1 MSNRFSSLRSRLVL
15 LVLVAVVPVFAL
27 ILFSA
32 ARHRELTSNQVKNTS
47 LGVARAIASE
57 QDRLLEN
64 AHQFLITLA
73 RLPQVRESDK
83 AACSKVLSGLLE
95 PVYLDLAVTDVKG
108 QLLCSALKSPHT
120 LVAPRGRHIE
130 QTLKTQDLSIGDI
143 RHDPAT
149 GKVILDLAYP
159 VSIAPGTLR
168 SVVSAALDLTWITR
182 LTVDSR
188 LYSDATFS
196 LIDANGDILLRYPES
211 TDWRGKRIILPPRS
225 QSTVN
230 RENSVILQST
240 ALGGTP
246 RLFAIS
252 QLRNPMGGQ
261 TVYAAIDIPTASAF
275 AESKRI
281 LLQDLIILALLSII
295 ALSAA
300 WFGTELFILRR
311 VRDIITT
318 TKKIAVGI
326 LSARTSPPY
335 ENNELGEM
343 ARAFDDLVNAL
354 EKRQAEAIQSANQIH
369 QQRQQQKALY
379 DLNVGVTSTL
389 DLADVLKILLDHIS
403 ALFPFCTVTVSWLDK
418 ATDKLQLVGH
428 RSQDNSSEEMQSD
441 LASAQSLPL
450 LVLKQQ
456 SPLAAAKN
464 QIDAETSDRELFRR
478 YNLYS
483 YLGLPLIAK
492 QQTLGV
498 LSFYTRTE
506 REFSVEEITF
516 LNALVNQAAIAI
528 FNSRLFEQ
536 IREQAVELEKSN
548 KIKDEFL
555 GVMSHELRTPINII
569 MNYAEVLRM
578 GTFGEITA
586 DQLKGTDKIHSQA
599 SHLLSL
605 INGILE
611 ITKIESGN
619 AVLQTDF
626 FSLSEFLSDCQ
637 SDYTA
642 PMEKRVVLEWDYPTD
657 LPVILTDRV
666 RLKQILTNLVNNAI
680 KFTDEGK
687 VRISAQICA
696 DDDRLELQVADTGA
710 GIPGDRLERIFE
722 KFHQVDSATT
732 RNFAG
737 AGLGL
742 YIVKTFVDLLGGTI
756 DVKSTVGQGSTFT
769 LHLPIQANLTATAAN
784 GNPALRPGYIT

>member
-32 ARHRELTSNQVKNTS
+32 ARHRELTSNQVKNTA
-47 LGVARAIASE
+47 LGVTRAIASE

-73 RLPQVRESDK
+73 RLPQVREIDK
-83 AACSKVLSGLLE
+83 TACSKVLSGLLE

-108 QLLCSALKSPHT
+108 RLLCSALKPGNT
-120 LVAPRGRHIE
+120 IAAPKGRHHD
-130 QTLKTQDLSIGDI
+130 QTLKTQDLSVGDI
-143 RHDPAT
+143 RHHPTT
-149 GKVILDLAYP
+149 GKIVLDVGYP
-159 VSIAPGTLR
+159 VSDTPGTLR

-188 LYSDATFS
+188 LYSEATFS
-196 LIDANGDILLRYPES
+196 LIDANGNILLRYPENF
-211 TDWRGKRIILPPRS
+211 DWHGKRIDLPARS
-225 QSTVN
+225 KSGVG
-230 RENSVILQST
+230 RETAATIQST
-240 ALGGTP
+240 ALDGIP
-246 RLFAIS
+246 RLFAFS
-252 QLRNPMGGQ
+252 QLRNPIGGQ
-261 TVYAAIDIPTASAF
+261 TVFAAIDIPTASAF
-275 AESKRI
+275 AEARRI
-281 LLQDLIILALLSII
+281 LLLDLIVLALLSVI

-311 VRDIITT
+311 VRDIIMT
-318 TKKIAVGI
+318 TKKVAAGI

-335 ENNELGEM
+335 ENNELGQM
-343 ARAFDDLVNAL
+343 AHAFDDLVNAL
-354 EKRQAEAIQSANQIH
+354 EKRQAEAIESANQIH

-379 DLNVGVTSTL
+379 DLNVGITSTL
-389 DLADVLKILLDHIS
+389 DLSDVLKILLDHIS

-418 ATDKLQLVGH
+418 ATGNLQLVAH
-428 RSQDNSSEEMQSD
+428 RSLDDSAELQSD
-441 LASAQSLPL
+441 LASAKSLPL
-450 LVLKQQ
+450 LVLTQQ

-464 QIDAETSDRELFRR
+464 QIDAETLDRELFRR

-492 QQTLGV
+492 QETLGV
-498 LSFYTRTE
+498 LSFYSRVE
-506 REFSVEEITF
+506 REFSAEEITF

-536 IREQAVELEKSN
+536 TREQAIELEKSN

-586 DQLKGTDKIHSQA
+586 DQLKGTEKIRSQA
-599 SHLLSL
+599 IHLLSL

-611 ITKIESGN
+611 ITKIESGT
-619 AVLQTDF
+619 AALQTEY

-637 SDYTA
+637 SDYPVA
-642 PMEKRVVLEWDYPTD
+642 MEKQIVLEWDYPTE
-657 LPVILTDRV
+657 LPVILSDRI
-666 RLKQILTNLVNNAI
+666 RLKQIVTNLVNNAI

-687 VRISAQICA
+687 VRISAQVCDE
-696 DDDRLELQVADTGA
+696 DDTFELRVADTGP
-710 GIPGDRLERIFE
+710 GIPDDRLERIFE

-732 RNFAG
+732 RNFSG

-742 YIVKTFVDLLGGTI
+742 YIVKTFVDLLAGTI
-756 DVKSTVGQGSTFT
+756 EVKSKIGEGSVFTVR
-769 LHLPIQANLTATAAN
+769 LPIKANLNAVPAHD
-784 GNPALRPGYIT
+784 NPAARTGYII